1 MHVTILTN
9 VFFQT
14 VFIVFLASCSLLND
28 SCVNT
33 LHNLLIVL
41 SSETGF
47 LLQTV
52 FLFVLGVFHKYCART
67 SFVGKGMAPER
78 VIPRRR
84 KDNSRG

>member
-1 MHVTILTN
+1 MHVTIHKCF
-9 VFFQT
+9 FFQT
-14 VFIVFLASCSLLND
+14 VFIVFLASRSLLND

-33 LHNLLIVL
+33 LYNLLIML
-41 SSETGF
+41 SSETEF

-67 SFVGKGMAPER
+67 SFVGKGITPEC
-78 VIPRRR
+78 VIPRWR